1 MSNWTRIFAAAAVL
15 VAVLSVRQPDTDAL
29 GAGRTMLA
37 HNVYFSLKDA
47 SPAARERL
55 VAACQKYLKGHPGE
69 VFFAAGTLVDEN
81 KREVN
86 DRNFEV
92 ALHIVFRTKADY
104 DKYAVAERQKA
115 FIAENESNWAKVRVF
130 DSYVE

>member
-1 MSNWTRIFAAAAVL
+1 MLIKVRAITMAAVL
-15 VAVLSVRQPDTDAL
+15 VAALLVQQP
-29 GAGRTMLA
+29 GAAQGAKRAMLA
-37 HNVYFSLKDA
+37 HNVYFSLKDSSEGA
-47 SPAARERL
+47 KNRL
-55 VAACQKYLKGHPGE
+55 VAACQKFLKAHPGE

-86 DRNFEV
+86 DRNFDV

-104 DKYAVAERQKA
+104 DKYAVADRHKT
-115 FIAENESNWAKVRVF
+115 FIAENEANWAKVRVF